1 MESCLMVPE
10 FRFGKTIRV
19 QKMDDG
25 DDCITTR
32 MYLIL
37 LNGTLK
43 MINTANFVM
52 CISLQF

>member
-1 MESCLMVPE
+1 MVPE